1 MTGRPTRL
9 PPLDELRAFESVARH
24 LSFAAAAD
32 EMSLTPSAI
41 SHRIRRLE
49 EHFRVRLF
57 RRLNPGVALTEE
69 GRILLAGVDAG
80 FGRLAQASK
89 RVRSR
94 SGRRTVTIFARPS
107 FATFWLTP
115 RLPDFLESFPDIEP
129 MILGREEGEPN
140 FDGDG
145 VDIAAIKV
153 SGHHAPAANEAV
165 LCTETVT
172 MVLSPRS
179 VTNERPLSSPRDLL
193 QHTLIQIDQDLSQ
206 SFDWDWWI
214 ERYGLTDAKRPRVIS
229 VSHTAMAMEAAR
241 GGQGVA
247 LVGAALAS
255 HDVAT
260 GVLAQAF
267 PDLDPPM
274 LGTYF
279 LRWPEAAAADEVVMA
294 LKDYLVAEAGEL
306 TPTSRRHRRPGP
318 ASPPAPG

>member
-9 PPLDELRAFESVARH
+9 PPLDELRAFEAVARH

-32 EMSLTPSAI
+32 EMNLTPSAI
-41 SHRIRRLE
+41 SHRIKRLE

-69 GRILLAGVDAG
+69 GRVLLAGVEAG

-89 RVRSR
+89 RLRSR

-107 FATFWLTP
+107 FATFWLMP
-115 RLPDFLESFPDIEP
+115 RLPGFLDAHPDIEP
-129 MILGREEGEPN
+129 MIIGQEEGEPN

-145 VDIAAIKV
+145 VDIAAMKLPGKHV
-153 SGHHAPAANEAV
+153 PAANEAV
-165 LCTETVT
+165 LCGETVA
-172 MVLSPRS
+172 MVCSPKLI
-179 VTNERPLSSPRDLL
+179 TNERPLSGPRDLL
-193 QHTLIQIDQDLSQ
+193 HHRLIQIDQDLSP

-214 ERYGLTDAKRPRVIS
+214 ERFGLTDAPRPRMMS
-229 VSHTAMAMEAAR
+229 VSHTAMAIEAAR

-255 HDVAT
+255 RDVASGT
-260 GVLAQAF
+260 LMR
-267 PDLDPPM
+267 PLDEDPPM

-279 LRWPEAAAADEVVMA
+279 LRWPEAAASDEVVMA
-294 LKDYLVAEAGEL
+294 LRDYLVAEASSGIR
-306 TPTSRRHRRPGP
+306 PT
-318 ASPPAPG
+318 

>member
-9 PPLDELRAFESVARH
+9 PPLDELRAFEAVARH

-32 EMSLTPSAI
+32 EMNLTPSAI

-69 GRILLAGVDAG
+69 GRILLTGVEAG

-94 SGRRTVTIFARPS
+94 SGRRTLTIFARPS

-115 RLPDFLESFPDIEP
+115 RLAPFLDGHPDIEP
-129 MILGREEGEPN
+129 MILGQEEGEPN

-153 SGHHAPAANEAV
+153 AGKHVPAANEAV
-165 LCTETVT
+165 LCGETVA
-172 MVLSPRS
+172 MVCSPQLI
-179 VTNERPLSSPRDLL
+179 TNARPLSDPRDLL
-193 QHTLIQIDQDLSQ
+193 HHPLIQIDQNLAAC
-206 SFDWDWWI
+206 FDWDWWI
-214 ERYGLTDAKRPRVIS
+214 ERYGLADLPRPKVMH
-229 VSHTAMAMEAAR
+229 VSHTAMAIEAAR
-241 GGQGVA
+241 GGQGIA
-247 LVGAALAS
+247 IVGAALAS
-255 HDVAT
+255 RDIESGALMRPFRDDET
-260 GVLAQAF
+260 
-267 PDLDPPM
+267 PM

-279 LRWPEAAAADEVVMA
+279 LRWPEAAANDEVVMA
-294 LKDYLVAEAGEL
+294 LRDYLVGEAARL
-306 TPTSRRHRRPGP
+306 RPT
-318 ASPPAPG
+318 

>member
-9 PPLDELRAFESVARH
+9 PPLDELRAFESVARP

-32 EMSLTPSAI
+32 EMNLTPSAI

-69 GRILLAGVDAG
+69 GRILLVGVEAG

-115 RLPDFLESFPDIEP
+115 RLPAFLASFPDIEP
-129 MILGREEGEPN
+129 IILGQEEGEPN

-145 VDIAAIKV
+145 VDIAAMKV
-153 SGHHAPAANEAV
+153 AGRHVPATNEAV
-165 LCTETVT
+165 LCAETVS
-172 MVLSPRS
+172 MVCSPKLI
-179 VTNERPLSSPRDLL
+179 TNERPLSDPRDLL
-193 QHTLIQIDQDLSQ
+193 HHTLIQIDQNLSPC
-206 SFDWDWWI
+206 FDWDWWI
-214 ERYGLTDAKRPRVIS
+214 ERYGLTDLPRPRVIS

-241 GGQGVA
+241 GGQGIA
-247 LVGAALAS
+247 IVGAALAS
-255 HDVAT
+255 CDVAAGT
-260 GVLAQAF
+260 LTRPF
-267 PDLDPPM
+267 PDEDTPM

-279 LRWPEAAAADEVVMA
+279 LRWPETAASDEVVMA
-294 LKDYLVAEAGEL
+294 LKDFLVAEAG
-306 TPTSRRHRRPGP
+306 SGMP
-318 ASPPAPG
+318 AT